1 MDNLSLINPDIENR
15 IYTLRGV
22 QVMLDE
28 DLADLYGVQ
37 TKVLNQ
43 AVKRNGERFPAEFMF
58 QLTKDEMR
66 ILRSQ
71 NATSTTW
78 GGRRY
83 PPYAFTEQGVAMLS
97 AVLRSKTAVKVSVQI
112 MKAFVAMRRFV
123 LTNAQIFQRLES
135 LELRQIETDKRVDEI
150 MSALERKA
158 SLPDQGIFYDGQVF
172 DAWRFVSDLVRS
184 AERSIILIDNYIDD
198 SVFSLF
204 AKRAE
209 SVEVTILTRN
219 IPKELKTDIQKFHQ
233 QYPRIAVRK
242 LDTVHDRFLII
253 DETDLYHFGAS
264 LKDLGKK
271 WFAFTKMQMGA
282 LDVLRKLRE
291 EKVI

>member
-58 QLTKDEMR
+58 QLTKEEMK
-66 ILRSQ
+66 ILRSP

-97 AVLRSKTAVKVSVQI
+97 AVLRSETAVKVSVQI

-158 SLPDQGIFYDGQVF
+158 PLPDQGIFYDGQVF

-253 DETDLYHFGAS
+253 DEIDLYHFGAS

-282 LDVLRKLRE
+282 LDVLKKLRE
-291 EKVI
+291 EKVL